1 MKQNS
6 IFQPAKAPL
15 PQYNALYILNQS
27 DEKIIRGLIGN
38 IVNVLN
44 DPRLKSKL
52 HIELVAFGD
61 GIELYRQSNGY
72 GLLLSPLLK
81 NGVVFLQCINTLTAR
96 NISRDEL
103 HSFVQYTPSAN
114 GEIILRQYEGWAT
127 IKP

>member
-1 MKQNS
+1 MKQDT
-6 IFQPAKAPL
+6 IFRPAEAPL
-15 PQYNALYILNQS
+15 ARYNALYILNQS

-44 DPRLKSKL
+44 DPRLKDKL

-61 GIELYRQSNGY
+61 GIELYRESNGY
-72 GLLLSPLLK
+72 GLLLLPLMK
-81 NGVVFLQCINTLTAR
+81 SGVVFLQCINTLTSR

-103 HSFVQYTPSAN
+103 HPFVQYVPSAN